1 MYKWKVVISVLVIT
15 LFAAWYA
22 FRPEGLIIDHL
33 VHEEFPSTRDGS
45 VPQTLAS
52 GTFHRVV
59 HPTEGVATIYSLG
72 NGNRVL
78 RLTNLKTTNGP
89 NVHVYMVAADDA
101 KDNASVRRAGFIDL
115 GQIKGNVGDQNYT
128 LGQNVDLTKYRA
140 VSLWCQRFSLN
151 FGAAPLTPEGAISRK

>member
-1 MYKWKVVISVLVIT
+1 MYKWKFAVAVLVIA

-22 FRPEGLIIDHL
+22 FRPEGLIIDHR

-52 GTFHRVV
+52 GTFYSVV
-59 HPTEGVATIYSLG
+59 HPTEGVATVYGLG

-115 GQIKGNVGDQNYT
+115 GHIKGNVGDQNYT
-128 LGQNVDLTKYRA
+128 LGQNVDLSKYRV

-151 FGAAPLTPEGAISRK
+151 FGAAPLTLEDAMSRK